1 MLDQQDKLCP
11 LYSQQVKSRCKGP
24 ECAWYLTKPQ
34 GSGEPSECALTCL
47 AKQISIIAKR

>member
-1 MLDQQDKLCP
+1 MTDPQGKYCP
-11 LYSQQVKSRCKGP
+11 LFSQQKHALCKGQD
-24 ECAWYLTKPQ
+24 CAWFLAKPE